1 MAEAR
6 PDTITLTIDGVETTV
21 PAGMRVIEAAERVGV
36 VIPRYC
42 YHPGIPTRPAQCRM
56 CLVEVEGRPKL
67 EPSCTL
73 QAQDEMVVHTAS
85 DVAEKARQAVIEF
98 LLVDHPL
105 DCPICDAAGQCT
117 LQDYAFVTNQL
128 ESRVNEAK
136 RVMGRDRVAD
146 DILYFADR
154 CIVCTRCVRFM
165 RDVAEDDSLIV
176 AQRGHKS
183 YIDTFPGR
191 RLDNPFQ
198 GNIVDVCPVG
208 ALVHEDFVFK
218 ARAWDMDNTA
228 SVCPG
233 CSTGCNVTIDT
244 KENQI
249 VRLKPRYNAE
259 VNSYWMCDHG
269 RRHLVMTNRGVRAE
283 VPMIR
288 DGDRLKATDWQTALA
303 WVADRI
309 ATVAGDRRVSTD
321 GTSVGGMSAPETT
334 WEGTSIISADA
345 SNENI
350 AFLRP
355 LLDRLGI
362 GDMQHRVPTGETASL
377 PTVPTLKLRSERA
390 ANALGLSFFGG
401 SQVEELS
408 GPPAGTPLV
417 VLDDP
422 LDGVDPDFGA
432 DASFFLYLG
441 TRLPEAAANADAV
454 LPIATFAEMDG
465 TFTNFDGRVQR
476 FHQALT
482 PPGIARPAWMV
493 LSRIM
498 ARMGEGEDVSDVR
511 LAFDRVVEEVEIYR
525 GLSWD
530 SLGLKGLR
538 TPLGSGAVAS
548 AHSGSAE

>member
-1 MAEAR
+1 MAKGS
-6 PDTITLTIDGVETTV
+6 PDTVTLTIDGVEVTV
-21 PAGMRVIEAAERVGV
+21 PSGTRVIEAAEHVGV
-36 VIPRYC
+36 VVPRYC

-85 DVAEKARQAVIEF
+85 ETAETARQAVIEF
-98 LLVDHPL
+98 LLVNHPL

-117 LQDYAFVTNQL
+117 LQDYAYVTNQL
-128 ESRVNEAK
+128 ESRVNEPK
-136 RVMGRDRVAD
+136 QVMGRDRVAE

-154 CIVCTRCVRFM
+154 CIICTRCVRFM
-165 RDVAEDDSLIV
+165 RDVAEDDALIV

-191 RLDNPFQ
+191 QLDNPFQ

-218 ARAWDMDNTA
+218 ARAWDMDNTV

-269 RRHLVMTNRGVRAE
+269 RKHLVMTNRGVRAE

-288 DGDRLKATDWQTALA
+288 TEGSLQATDWQTALA
-303 WVADRI
+303 WVADRT
-309 ATVAGDRRVSTD
+309 TVIEGGNGGAG
-321 GTSVGGMSAPETT
+321 GTALV
-334 WEGTSIISADA
+334 SADI
-345 SNENI
+345 SNENL
-350 AFLRP
+350 AFALP
-355 LLDRLGI
+355 LLGRLGVDDIQFRVPI
-362 GDMQHRVPTGETASL
+362 GDTASL
-377 PTVPTLKLRSERA
+377 PTVPKLQLRADRA
-390 ANALGLSFFGG
+390 ANVFGLESFGAKR
-401 SQVEELS
+401 VEEYS
-408 GPPAGTPLV
+408 APKDGRALV
-417 VLDDP
+417 VLDDA
-422 LDGVDPDFGA
+422 LDGVDSDFGA
-432 DASFFLYLG
+432 NASFFLYLG
-441 TRLPEAAANADAV
+441 TRLPEAARNADAL

-465 TFTNFDGRVQR
+465 TFTNFEGRVQR
-476 FHQALT
+476 FHQALN
-482 PPGIARPAWMV
+482 PPGVARPGWMV
-493 LSRIM
+493 LSRILS
-498 ARMGEGEDVSDVR
+498 RLGEGEDVSEISA
-511 LAFDRVVEEVEIYR
+511 AFDRLSSTVSAFA

-530 SLGLKGLR
+530 SIGLKGAVLAGAANAE
-538 TPLGSGAVAS
+538 TPAGTGVE
-548 AHSGSAE
+548 G